1 MVLILRSV
9 LNSGGLATRPMAMK
23 AFGSMVYTK
32 NAGALGM
39 LVRRPLLP
47 TSAGFSATTA
57 GHSNENKAAAAAT
70 TKHYFSTAAVIRG
83 KVSDGV
89 SSPME
94 TIQQQIPGSVTK
106 RLRILDVS
114 TVQKIQEELRSV
126 DVNSDGA
133 YVSIIISPYYCCFVA
148 RSPSI
153 RFSYSHRRFFST
165 TTIIGSTRKN

>member
-1 MVLILRSV
+1 
-9 LNSGGLATRPMAMK
+9 MAMK

-39 LVRRPLLP
+39 LVVRRPLLP
-47 TSAGFSATTA
+47 TSAGFSATTTAIDAMA
-57 GHSNENKAAAAAT
+57 GHSNNENKVSPSAT
-70 TKHYFSTAAVIRG
+70 TKQYFSTAAVIRG
-83 KVSDGV
+83 QVSDGV

-94 TIQQQIPGSVTK
+94 TIQQQTPGSVTK

-133 YVSIIISPYYCCFVA
+133 YVLLFSPYYCCFV
-148 RSPSI
+148 
-153 RFSYSHRRFFST
+153 
-165 TTIIGSTRKN
+165 TR